1 MSGDVLIV
9 EQRDG
14 LAELTLNRPDARNAL
29 DTALKQALV
38 DALGAVAA
46 DPTVR
51 AVLLTGHGPAFC
63 VGQDLAELVD
73 RLETDR
79 ARASETVELHFNP
92 ITRLLATMPK
102 PVVAAVHGTCVGA
115 GLGFALACDLQV
127 WGAGVTLG
135 TAFTGVALT
144 CDSGLSA
151 SLARSVG
158 EARAR
163 ELVLLGST
171 FTPEQGTTWG
181 LAGQVVAPEEVVPTA
196 RAVAERLAAGPT
208 LAFAEFKALIAAG
221 SHSSLE
227 EVLAA
232 ESAAQRRCG
241 LSDDHLASVRG
252 FLNKERPVLHG
263 R

>member
-1 MSGDVLIV
+1 MSGGVLLV
-9 EQRDG
+9 ERRGG

-38 DALGAVAA
+38 EQLAAVAA
-46 DPTVR
+46 DPGVR
-51 AVLLTGHGPAFC
+51 AVLLAGVGPSFC
-63 VGQDLAELVD
+63 VGQDLAELAHL
-73 RLETDR
+73 LETDR
-79 ARASETVELHFNP
+79 DTASDTVELHFNP

-127 WGAGVTLG
+127 WGAGATLG

-151 SLARSVG
+151 SLARAVG

-163 ELVLLGST
+163 ELVLLGDT
-171 FTPEQGTTWG
+171 FTPEQGVAWG
-181 LAGQVVAPEEVVPTA
+181 LAGRIVPSGEVVATA
-196 RAVAERLAAGPT
+196 RRIAERLADGPT
-208 LAFAEFKALIAAG
+208 LALAASKALIATG
-221 SHSSLE
+221 HRSSLD

-232 ESAAQRRCG
+232 EAAAQARCG
-241 LSDDHLASVRG
+241 ASEDHLSSVRG
-252 FLNKERPVLHG
+252 FLAKERPVLRG

>member
-1 MSGDVLIV
+1 MSGVLRV
-9 EQRDG
+9 ERRG
-14 LAELTLNRPDARNAL
+14 ALAELTLDRPEARNAL
-29 DTALKQALV
+29 DVELKQALV
-38 DALGAVAA
+38 EELGAVAA
-46 DPTVR
+46 DPGVR
-51 AVLLTGHGPAFC
+51 AVQLAGNGPAFC
-63 VGQDLAELVD
+63 VGQDLAELAH

-79 ARASETVELHFNP
+79 ANASDTVELHFNP

-115 GLGFALACDLQV
+115 GLGFALACDVQV
-127 WGAGVTLG
+127 WGAGVTLA

-163 ELVLLGST
+163 ELVLLGDP
-171 FTPEQGTTWG
+171 FTPEQGVGWG
-181 LAGQVVAPEEVVPTA
+181 LAGRIVPPEEVVATA
-196 RAVAERLAAGPT
+196 RSIAERLAAGPT
-208 LAFAEFKALIAAG
+208 LALAASKELIAAG
-221 SHSSLE
+221 SGSSLD

-232 ESAAQRRCG
+232 EAAAQARCG
-241 LSDDHLASVRG
+241 ASADHVAAVRG
-252 FLNKERPVLHG
+252 FLAKERPVLLG

>member
-1 MSGDVLIV
+1 MNEVLQLEQSGGLLVLTM
-9 EQRDG
+9 D
-14 LAELTLNRPDARNAL
+14 RPDARNAL
-29 DTALKQALV
+29 DVALKEALV
-38 DALGAVAA
+38 VALGRAAA
-46 DPTVR
+46 DPSVR
-51 AVLLTGHGPAFC
+51 AVVLAGSGPAFC
-63 VGQDLAELVD
+63 VGQDLGELAV
-73 RLETDR
+73 RLEADR
-79 ARASETVELHFNP
+79 ASASDTVEQHFNP

-135 TAFTGVALT
+135 TAFSGVALT

-171 FTPEQGTTWG
+171 FTPEQGVAWG
-181 LAGQVVAPEEVVPTA
+181 LAGPVVEPEQVGGTA
-196 RAVAERLAAGPT
+196 RALAERLAAGPT
-208 LAFAEFKALIAAG
+208 LAYAESKRLIAAG
-221 SHSSLE
+221 SHSSID

-232 ESAAQRRCG
+232 EAGAQARCG
-241 LSDDHLASVRG
+241 ASDDHLAAVRG
-252 FLNKERPVLHG
+252 FLAKQRPVLSG